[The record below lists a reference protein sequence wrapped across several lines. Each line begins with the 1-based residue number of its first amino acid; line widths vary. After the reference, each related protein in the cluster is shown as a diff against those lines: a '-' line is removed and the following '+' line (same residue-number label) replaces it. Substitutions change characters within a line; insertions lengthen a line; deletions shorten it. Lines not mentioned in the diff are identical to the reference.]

1 MPDSVLH
8 LRAGDNCRADLSAQI
23 ERWGLRDAGFAYNI
37 VAVFGS
43 QSTGKSQFLC
53 RHSAEKEREVPGG
66 NCPVGNGTHLCPQ
79 RSTIIATLSLFV
91 DDSRPP
97 ESLYSNAGWKDDIRW
112 SNRLR
117 LKESRVFPNKTKE
130 VERRKSPHRVFNA
143 ISEKTTRVLYTPPHA
158 AGQLTC
164 ARGPVVCTLCLFNS
178 DMKALG
184 SVGTCRQ
191 EIGDG
196 IAGVDKR

>member
-1 MPDSVLH
+1 M
-8 LRAGDNCRADLSAQI
+8 
-23 ERWGLRDAGFAYNI
+23 
-37 VAVFGS
+37 FGS

-158 AGQLTC
+158 AGQLTR
-164 ARGPVVCTLCLFNS
+164 ARGLVVYAVSIRLGHESFEFGGYLLSRRWHSRLMNVDEWLC
-178 DMKALG
+178 G
-184 SVGTCRQ
+184 CRELVKHFILLQ
-191 EIGDG
+191 TGARNYYIF
-196 IAGVDKR
+196 RRC